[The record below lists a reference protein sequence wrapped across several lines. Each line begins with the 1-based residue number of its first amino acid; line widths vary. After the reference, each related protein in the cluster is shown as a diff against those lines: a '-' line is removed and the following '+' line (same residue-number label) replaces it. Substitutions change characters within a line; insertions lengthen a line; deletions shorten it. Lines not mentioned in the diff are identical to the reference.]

1 MGVVP
6 VRGIDPVIE
15 DAEVITALFR
25 LDLLPG
31 DGHKNRIDMHPRQ
44 FRKDEIGLGGG
55 SGRRVPEFAAE
66 YQKRFAIDDELP
78 GTVLHSYLRRLDRA
92 CQSRRETSDAQE
104 GEQIDESEDGEFQ
117 GTPFQC
123 TRTISRHGLFLTRF
137 LHYRDES
144 SSEIR
149 NFQDFAGLQQGG
161 GYQFTSNAQG
171 LSSGADELRGS
182 IRVDATGRDH
192 WDLRQRSLKSPD
204 VFRST

>member
-55 SGRRVPEFAAE
+55 SGRRVPNFAAE
-66 YQKRFAIDDELP
+66 YQKGFAIDDELSGP
-78 GTVLHSYLRRLDRA
+78 VLHSYLRRLDRA
-92 CQSRRETSDAQE
+92 CQSRRETGDAQE
-104 GEQIDESEDGEFQ
+104 SERSDESEFRS
-117 GTPFQC
+117 TPFQC
-123 TRTISRHGLFLTRF
+123 TRTMSRHGLFQTRF

-149 NFQDFAGLQQGG
+149 NFQRFAGLQQGG
-161 GYQFTSNAQG
+161 GYQFPSNAQG
-171 LSSGADELRGS
+171 LSSGADELRRS
-182 IRVDATGRDH
+182 I
-192 WDLRQRSLKSPD
+192 
-204 VFRST
+204 